1 MTRAARMRGV
11 ALLSALL
18 VVALATVLVAGILD
32 DGNSGLARTR
42 NLARSEQAD
51 ALAAG
56 LEQWALQLLL
66 RDLANDGRRDF
77 RDDAWAAGVP
87 PTEVP
92 GGRVM
97 GRMAD
102 LGGRYNLNNLVR
114 DGARDPVEF
123 ERYSRLLRALE
134 LDAAIAESTL
144 DYLDPDAER
153 EPNGAEDPHYVLQD
167 PPRRAANRP
176 MSHASELKL
185 VRGVTREA
193 WAALAPHVVALPAGT
208 AINVNTATAPV
219 LMAVVDGLSDAA
231 ARRIAE
237 AAHYSDLAG
246 FEAEIEQLGLAP
258 FPPPG
263 VDIASDYFIA
273 RAEVALDGIPIGY
286 SSVIE
291 RRDGRLRV
299 IGRARGTL

>member
-1 MTRAARMRGV
+1 MTRSRHARGV

-56 LEQWALQLLL
+56 LEEWALQVLL

-77 RDDAWAAGVP
+77 RDDSWAAGVP

-92 GGRVM
+92 GGRLV
-97 GRMAD
+97 GRMTD
-102 LGGRYNLNNLVR
+102 LGGRYNLNNLVK
-114 DGARDPVEF
+114 DGARDPVQL
-123 ERYSRLLRALE
+123 ERYARLLRALK
-134 LDAAIAESTL
+134 LDPALAESTL
-144 DYLDPDAER
+144 DYLDPDGER
-153 EPNGAEDPHYVLQD
+153 EPNGAEDPHYLVQD
-167 PPRRAANRP
+167 PPRRAANRT
-176 MSHASELKL
+176 MAHASELKL
-185 VRGVTREA
+185 VRGVTRDV
-193 WAALAPHVVALPAGT
+193 WAALAPHVVAVPAGT

-219 LMAVVDGLSDAA
+219 LMAIVDGLSDGA

-237 AAHYSDLAG
+237 GAHYSDLAG
-246 FEAEIEQLGLAP
+246 FQSEIEQLGLAP
-258 FPPPG
+258 FPPLG
-263 VDIASDYFIA
+263 VDVASDYFIA
-273 RAEVALDGIPIGY
+273 RADIALDGIPIGY